1 MLQVD
6 FIPIDN
12 QNHYSGYHR
21 ENTADTVPNPTNASY
36 SPFISK
42 YPIHKPYKYISGML
56 SIYYKDYMKYLI
68 YIIKQ
73 DQPIIIQI

>member
-42 YPIHKPYKYISGML
+42 YPIHKPYKCT
-56 SIYYKDYMKYLI
+56 SIKI
-68 YIIKQ
+68 N
-73 DQPIIIQI
+73 